1 MDVIEESV
9 KGVGGLVGMGAVEG
23 ALAGLNQHHILV
35 EGFAILT
42 AELNT
47 HCAGLLWAT
56 AAAIHARAAVLRTVF
71 LQAGAACI
79 GEFHCLSRLLGSVAL
94 LSFLF
99 WKEQSQVS

>member
-1 MDVIEESV
+1 MDVIEEPV

-23 ALAGLNQHHILV
+23 ALAGLDQHHVLV
-35 EGFAILT
+35 EGLAILAT
-42 AELNT
+42 ELNA

-56 AAAIHARAAVLRTVF
+56 AAAVHAGAAVLGSVL

-79 GEFHCLSRLLGSVAL
+79 GEFHCLSRLLGSVAF

-99 WKEQSQVS
+99 